1 MKELGIVRGLVR
13 GEWLGVV
20 RELGIVRGMVRGN

>member
-1 MKELGIVRGLVR
+1 MVKELGIVR

-20 RELGIVRGMVRGN
+20 RELGIVRIMVRGS